1 MTMTDLSQQLALVF
15 ASMALGWTMLFTFV
29 VAPVS
34 FKDMDVGRADRHV
47 RRVIKQ
53 GHGPLAIV
61 CVLAGIA
68 ALVSGAY
75 AAATIVILCAVFYAM
90 CQWALAPR
98 TDSKPL
104 GATRKLKTARVVA
117 SGLTAFVMPVLI
129 AAIVLTR
136 LGI

>member
-1 MTMTDLSQQLALVF
+1 MSELSQQLALVF
-15 ASMALGWTMLFTFV
+15 GGVALGWTALFSFI

-34 FKDMDVGRADRHV
+34 FKDMDAGRADRHV

-61 CVLAGIA
+61 CVAAGIL
-68 ALVSGAY
+68 ALMSGAY
-75 AAATIVILCAVFYAM
+75 AGATIAVLCAIFYAM

-98 TDSKPL
+98 DDPRPV
-104 GATRKLKTARVVA
+104 GARRVMKTARVVA

-129 AAIVLTR
+129 AAMVLTR
-136 LGI
+136 MGI